1 MRPTTT
7 TPPRRPWSTSA
18 CAAGDLPGPDHT
30 RRPRRAGRPASAF
43 LTDHSNKDSTHRGTE
58 RKRNEPAVCR
68 QVSARHRGGS
78 GIGRASAQA
87 LASEGALVTVA
98 GRTEETLKET
108 VRLVEAAGGSARY
121 VVADVTDESQVE
133 KAVEAAVADIGH
145 LDVALNNAG
154 YDGEFQLTQDYSTE
168 MLDRMIALNV
178 RGAFLS
184 MKHELR
190 HMVAQGSGSI
200 VNMSSGAALVGV
212 RGFSGYTATKAA
224 EVAMTKSSALEVAP
238 HGIRINAV
246 CPGLVETPMLSSL
259 DPDEDPLKSL
269 IAPHPLGRVADAGE
283 IADAVVWLCSDKA
296 SFVTGIA
303 LPVDGGYTVP

>member
-1 MRPTTT
+1 MNQQFAGK
-7 TPPRRPWSTSA
+7 SA
-18 CAAGDLPGPDHT
+18 LVTG
-30 RRPRRAGRPASAF
+30 
-43 LTDHSNKDSTHRGTE
+43 
-58 RKRNEPAVCR
+58 
-68 QVSARHRGGS
+68 GGS
-78 GIGRASAQA
+78 GIGRASALA
-87 LASEGALVTVA
+87 LAAEGALVTVA
-98 GRTEETLKET
+98 GRTAETLKET
-108 VRLVEAAGGSARY
+108 VRLVEASGGSARY

-133 KAVEAAVADIGH
+133 KAVRAAVADMGH
-145 LDVALNNAG
+145 LDVAVNNAG

-168 MLDRMIALNV
+168 MLDHMIALNV
-178 RGAFLS
+178 RGVFLS

-212 RGFSGYTATKAA
+212 PGFSGYTATKAA

-246 CPGLVETPMLSSL
+246 CPGLVETPMLASL
-259 DPDEDPLKSL
+259 DPNEDPLRAL
-269 IAPHPLGRVADAGE
+269 IAAHPLGRIADAGE